1 MLSKSDESCAAVV
14 CNNVRTTQHQ
24 ILIPN
29 AKSNGQS
36 PAKSPG
42 GVGKAPLSFDGSVV
56 RVNCAKRNDIAY
68 PCSTRGTYESP
79 TEPIR
84 AVNAQVPVLVGQ
96 NRYVAKDERSTQ
108 GPC

>member
-1 MLSKSDESCAAVV
+1 M

-24 ILIPN
+24 ILIQN
-29 AKSNGQS
+29 AKGNGQS
-36 PAKSPG
+36 PARSPG
-42 GVGKAPLSFDGSVV
+42 GVGKVPLSFDGSVE
-56 RVNCAKRNDIAY
+56 RVNRAKRNDIAY
-68 PCSTRGTYESP
+68 PRSTPGTYESP